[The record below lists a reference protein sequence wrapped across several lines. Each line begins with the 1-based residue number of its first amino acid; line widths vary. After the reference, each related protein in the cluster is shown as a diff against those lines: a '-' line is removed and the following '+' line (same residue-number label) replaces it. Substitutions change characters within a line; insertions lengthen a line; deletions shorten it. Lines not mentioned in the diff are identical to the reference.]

1 MNWQT
6 KFEKVIRFIDENPEV
21 CREALK
27 ADMELR
33 ARGLD
38 LKECLKG
45 SLAIIRKG
53 GTQEQVNAYAR
64 DYGQGEAKPIEA
76 YL

>member
-1 MNWQT
+1 MGTELRQERLR
-6 KFEKVIRFIDENPEV
+6 KFIDENPEV

-27 ADMELR
+27 ADLELK

-38 LKECLKG
+38 LQEALQNV
-45 SLAIIRKG
+45 LTILRKG
-53 GTQEQVNAYAR
+53 GTQEQAHAYAK
-64 DYGQGEAKPIEA
+64 DYGEGKAKPIEA